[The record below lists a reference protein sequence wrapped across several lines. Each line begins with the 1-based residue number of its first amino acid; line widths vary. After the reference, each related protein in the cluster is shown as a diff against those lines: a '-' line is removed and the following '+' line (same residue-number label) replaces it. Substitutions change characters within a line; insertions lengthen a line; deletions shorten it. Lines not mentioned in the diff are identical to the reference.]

1 MRNFQQNTV
10 RAKNIP
16 INSGLS
22 WWFELDYTETSNEE
36 QPKITDNNLII
47 RVHLLNYFT
56 REDKTE
62 NSFLNCQ
69 FSKQR

>member
-1 MRNFQQNTV
+1 MG
-10 RAKNIP
+10 K
-16 INSGLS
+16 
-22 WWFELDYTETSNEE
+22 LDYTETSNEE

-56 REDKTE
+56 REDKTK

-69 FSKQR
+69 ISKQRTS

>member
-22 WWFELDYTETSNEE
+22 WWFELDHTETSNDE
-36 QPKITDNNLII
+36 QPKITDNNLTYEYIYWLTAQVKI
-47 RVHLLNYFT
+47 KLKIL
-56 REDKTE
+56 
-62 NSFLNCQ
+62 S
-69 FSKQR
+69 